1 MRLTEQAIRER
12 AYAISEEGC
21 LNGEELEHWLRAE
34 AEVNSVEENT
44 RE

>member
-1 MRLTEQAIRER
+1 LTEQAIQER
-12 AYAISEEGC
+12 AYAISKEEGC
-21 LNGEELEHWLRAE
+21 LNGEEFERWLRAE